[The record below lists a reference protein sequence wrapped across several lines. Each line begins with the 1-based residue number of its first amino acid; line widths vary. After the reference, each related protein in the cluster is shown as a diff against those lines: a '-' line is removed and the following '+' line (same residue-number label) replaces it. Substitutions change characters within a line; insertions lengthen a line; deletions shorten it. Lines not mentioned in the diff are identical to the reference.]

1 MNSLEKYHIILKAL
15 AEQKPQELPTTGTK
29 PKAAKGTCVLPTPG
43 ALPSGANVKAEPKG
57 EAATL
62 SAKVAK
68 AEGEA
73 ATLSAKVANPEQSEV
88 ARAGLG
94 LRGMGVFLGSL

>member
-1 MNSLEKYHIILKAL
+1 MKKYHIILKAL
-15 AEQKPQELPTTGTK
+15 AEKKPQGLPSRHQGTN
-29 PKAAKGTCVLPTPG
+29 PTAAKGTCVLPIG
-43 ALPSGANVKAEPKG
+43 AALPSGANVKAEEG

-62 SAKVAK
+62 TAKVAN

-73 ATLSAKVANPEQSEV
+73 ATLTAQVANQSEV